1 MNSPLL
7 FRIEACNPDQKLD
20 WFTVHGFE
28 GVEKRQQVIDTARS
42 MRNHMDETFIV
53 RIIER
58 QGDAEEVIWK
68 E

>member
-1 MNSPLL
+1 
-7 FRIEACNPDQKLD
+7 
-20 WFTVHGFE
+20 
-28 GVEKRQQVIDTARS
+28 VEKRQQVIDTARS